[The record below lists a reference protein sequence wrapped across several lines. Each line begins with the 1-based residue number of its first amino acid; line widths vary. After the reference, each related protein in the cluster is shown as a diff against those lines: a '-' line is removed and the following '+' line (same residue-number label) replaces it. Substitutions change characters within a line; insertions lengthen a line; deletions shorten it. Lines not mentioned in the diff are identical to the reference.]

1 MKKILAFIVCI
12 VLICAMPLAVFAEEV
27 SETLPVEDMIPETE
41 AIDTTPT
48 TEATPLPAP
57 SEPTIK
63 EEAKGYADIIAA
75 WFEANSGF
83 LGTIFTI
90 IGYGIVILK
99 RSKKMTETAATANNN
114 AVAIAEN
121 GSIIAN
127 NALTQVKD
135 IAEVVRGYSDKM
147 SELLARVEKS
157 EEDKQKLETALA
169 DVHTHLKTAKL
180 ANVELANEVAELLVL
195 ANIPNSKKDELYA
208 RHLAAVGAIADA
220 ENTEV
225 KEDDVEQEA

>member
-12 VLICAMPLAVFAEEV
+12 VLVCAMPLVVFAEETTEDV
-27 SETLPVEDMIPETE
+27 VDTTPVVEETIPETDVPDV
-41 AIDTTPT
+41 APTPST
-48 TEATPLPAP
+48 DLTP
-57 SEPTIK
+57 E

-75 WFEANSGF
+75 WFEANSGA
-83 LGTIFTI
+83 LGIVFTI
-90 IGYGIVILK
+90 IGYGIVLF
-99 RSKKMTETAATANNN
+99 KKVKTMTASVTTMNNN
-114 AVAIAEN
+114 AVSISEN

-147 SELLARVEKS
+147 AELLAKIEKS
-157 EEDKQKLETALA
+157 EEDKQKLETALT

-208 RHLAAVGAIADA
+208 RHLAAVGAIAEA

-225 KEDDVEQEA
+225 TEDDREEA

>member
-12 VLICAMPLAVFAEEV
+12 VLVCAMPLAVFAEE
-27 SETLPVEDMIPETE
+27 TLEEIPETVPVVE
-41 AIDTTPT
+41 ETIPETAVPDAVPT
-48 TEATPLPAP
+48 
-57 SEPTIK
+57 EPTLK
-63 EEAKGYADIIAA
+63 EEAQSYADMIAA

-99 RSKKMTETAATANNN
+99 RSKKMTETATTANNN

-127 NALTQVKD
+127 NALAQVKD
-135 IAEVVRGYSDKM
+135 IAEVVKGYSDKM
-147 SELLARVEKS
+147 VELLAKIEKS
-157 EEDKQKLETALA
+157 EEDKQKLEEALA
-169 DVHTHLKTAKL
+169 EVHAHLKTAKA
-180 ANVELANEVAELLVL
+180 ANIELANEVAELLVL

-208 RHLAAVGAIADA
+208 RHLAAVGAIAEA

-225 KEDDVEQEA
+225 KEDDREEA

>member
-12 VLICAMPLAVFAEEV
+12 VLVCAMPLVVFAEETTDDV
-27 SETLPVEDMIPETE
+27 VETTPVVEETIPETDVPDV
-41 AIDTTPT
+41 APTPPT
-48 TEATPLPAP
+48 
-57 SEPTIK
+57 EPTIE

-75 WFEANSGF
+75 WFEKNSGA
-83 LGTIFTI
+83 LGIVFTI
-90 IGYGIVILK
+90 IGYGIVLF
-99 RSKKMTETAATANNN
+99 KKVKTMTASVTTMNNN
-114 AVAIAEN
+114 AVSISEN
-121 GSIIAN
+121 GSLIAN
-127 NALTQVKD
+127 TALNQVKD
-135 IAEVVRGYSDKM
+135 IAEVVKGYSDKM

-169 DVHTHLKTAKL
+169 DVHTHLKIAKL

-208 RHLAAVGAIADA
+208 RHLAAVGAIAEA

-225 KEDDVEQEA
+225 KEDDREEA